1 MEDSDSDADGI
12 DQEEYMQD
20 EEEKQVPEEVD
31 EEEEDEEIE
40 EEDGEESEDPVKSI
54 KAFKKLVV
62 SVLEENEMD
71 KKRACKMEI
80 IDFLNLLKIM
90 NEKGIH
96 FK

>member
-1 MEDSDSDADGI
+1 VEDSDSDADGI
-12 DQEEYMQD
+12 DQEEDMQD

>member
-1 MEDSDSDADGI
+1 MPEDN
-12 DQEEYMQD
+12 
-20 EEEKQVPEEVD
+20 D
-31 EEEEDEEIE
+31 EEEEDEDID
-40 EEDGEESEDPVKSI
+40 EEDGEESEDPVKSL

-62 SVLEENEMD
+62 SILEENEMD

-90 NEKGIH
+90 NEKSIH

>member
-1 MEDSDSDADGI
+1 
-12 DQEEYMQD
+12 MQD
-20 EEEKQVPEEVD
+20 EEEVKEAEVPEVD
-31 EEEEDEEIE
+31 EEEDDEEIE
-40 EEDGEESEDPVKSI
+40 EEGEESEDPVKSI

-62 SVLEENEMD
+62 AVLEENEMD